1 MLKTLIA
8 KEEKESLE
16 TDRLKRETTE
26 KEAEIVDLQKKLKD
40 YDPEEIKNQKK
51 FDEPYEGN

>member
-8 KEEKESLE
+8 NKEKESLE
-16 TDRLKRETTE
+16 TDRLKRETAE
-26 KEAEIVDLQKKLKD
+26 KEAEIVDIQKNLKD

-51 FDEPYEGN
+51 F